1 MTVSIRSVF
10 IKRSKFHQ
18 LMVQVVSKESR
29 PSATEIA
36 VSLEG
41 CVPFLAK
48 PQLLDTIMC
57 RQTIEPR
64 CKLGLKFRV
73 TSANQELRWRFRA
86 LKGKMTF
93 SIYRQKISRI
103 NTSSSTLQINTGPS
117 SNLARSTQ
125 DIQDL
130 MSESRGK
137 Y

>member
-1 MTVSIRSVF
+1 
-10 IKRSKFHQ
+10 
-18 LMVQVVSKESR
+18 MVQVVSKESR
-29 PSATEIA
+29 PSVTEIA

-103 NTSSSTLQINTGPS
+103 NTFSSPLRINTGPS
-117 SNLARSTQ
+117 KNLARSTQ

-137 Y
+137 YHSALVRDFN